1 MKVEVKG
8 RIATGQPLKF
18 YCETP
23 VPMNLHG
30 NSPPRRDVHL
40 VRINSV
46 TSNERREDG
55 EELRR
60 RYRRKGDPRARSIR
74 RSLRCTS
81 VPASKF
87 DMNALN
93 RLRTM
98 DVLIL
103 SVLFL
108 ISYISVL
115 IVYSI
120 AVTLTPLYL
129 FTLYISRCINNKD
142 NKRNRNCHRYDSV
155 CR

>member
-1 MKVEVKG
+1 MEVEVKG

-55 EELRR
+55 EKLRGR
-60 RYRRKGDPRARSIR
+60 CRRKDGPRRSIR
-74 RSLRCTS
+74 PSSRCTS

-87 DMNALN
+87 DMNILN
-93 RLRTM
+93 RLRE
-98 DVLIL
+98 
-103 SVLFL
+103 
-108 ISYISVL
+108 
-115 IVYSI
+115 
-120 AVTLTPLYL
+120 
-129 FTLYISRCINNKD
+129 
-142 NKRNRNCHRYDSV
+142 
-155 CR
+155 

>member
-60 RYRRKGDPRARSIR
+60 RYRRKGDPRPPIDPPKFAVHIGTCVQIR
-74 RSLRCTS
+74 HE
-81 VPASKF
+81 
-87 DMNALN
+87 
-93 RLRTM
+93 
-98 DVLIL
+98 
-103 SVLFL
+103 
-108 ISYISVL
+108 
-115 IVYSI
+115 
-120 AVTLTPLYL
+120 
-129 FTLYISRCINNKD
+129 CIKTG
-142 NKRNRNCHRYDSV
+142 
-155 CR
+155 